1 MIFSV
6 ISAGRHPMSLPLQFR
21 PHNRAAIRQLMS
33 IGIISFIFLTVP
45 LQVLF
50 AVPANSQPI
59 GKVQVNIELK
69 NETLISAFQK
79 IEAQSPFHFMYRYDE
94 VKDIRNLRVPAARQ
108 SVEALLKI
116 LFAGTSL
123 TYRQVDNRILITSS
137 PEQKRLKTPELS
149 AVNEP
154 FISVKAIIR
163 GQVTNVKGEPLSG
176 VSITLKGN
184 TTGTTSDNLGSYAIN
199 VPDNGTLVF
208 SFVGY
213 TAMEVNVGDRTTVNV
228 TLQDEN
234 KTLGDVVVVGY
245 GTQRKKDITGAI
257 ASVPTER
264 FRDQPVSNVEQALK
278 GQVAGVQV
286 SQNSGS
292 PSAGVNIKIRGT
304 SSITAG
310 NEPLFVID
318 GFPVSA
324 GDRGQ
329 GAIANGNP
337 LNTINPNDIESIDI
351 LKDASATAIYGS
363 RGSNGV
369 VIITTKSGKAGKP
382 KISFD
387 AFTGFQNLA
396 KKVDVL
402 NAAEMAELHIESR
415 NNGWLQS
422 GGNPAIPNANRGRF
436 TITPFWS
443 DQTKWNPTDWQDQ
456 IFRPGY
462 IQNYNLTAT
471 GGNENIRYALSGGYF
486 TNKGIVIN
494 SDLKRY
500 SFRSNIDAKLSSK
513 IKAGFKFSPSYTI
526 NNQIRSEGDF
536 NNGLVH
542 QSLLQIPNFGPY
554 DSTGYGG
561 YSNQNA
567 LRTILGQV
575 GALGNPVARAREDK
589 YQLNQGRV
597 LGNAFLEWEITTGLR
612 FRTMFGVDA
621 ALNRTHVFNSSINAL
636 TGAAPSTIPS
646 GSASSSEE
654 LDLLN
659 ENLLTYE
666 TTIKD
671 DHRISAIA
679 GYSAQRND
687 FKFISTAGTQYPND
701 NIQYVS
707 AAGIITGGTE
717 QRSQWSMLSYY
728 GRVNY
733 SFADRYLLTGT
744 LRRDGSSRFGSNRK
758 YGNFPSAAIGWR
770 ISEEK
775 FMRGIGFINDLKIRA
790 SYGISGNNSI
800 GNYTHLANTAN
811 AGYVTGATQVIVN
824 GFQATGLGNQDLTWE
839 TKRSYNFGLDLS
851 VADNRINLTAE
862 YYKANTNG
870 LLLSVNIPAVAGF
883 TTRNENI
890 GEVENKG
897 VELSLN
903 TRNLTGA
910 FKWNSNFNISFN
922 RNKIL
927 ALGGSAGDFIDG
939 RATRNIVGFPMS
951 RFYQRVTDGIFNSQ
965 QEIDKHVPQDN
976 QPKPGDR
983 RFKDV
988 NGDGKVDNND
998 RDFVGDPN
1006 PSYTFGAT
1014 NTLSYKGFEVNILI
1028 NGSYGNDI
1036 YYNTLFAASNLNGN
1050 LNNNGLV
1057 RNRWRSPDNP
1067 GTGNIPKALFGFPTL
1082 PDVGSDFYVFDG
1094 SFLRISNF
1102 TLAYNLPETVIT
1114 KTKLNSARLY
1124 ISAQNVHTFTSYPGF
1139 DPENAIAGGSLNFG
1153 FDDGIYPVARVISLG
1168 INLAF

>member
-1 MIFSV
+1 MVFSV
-6 ISAGRHPMSLPLQFR
+6 IAAVSHRTSHPMRCVTPIVR
-21 PHNRAAIRQLMS
+21 KLMS
-33 IGIISFIFLTVP
+33 IGILSIL
-45 LQVLF
+45 LF
-50 AVPANSQPI
+50 AVSIQLLVASPANSQPI
-59 GKVQVNIELK
+59 DQVQVNLELK
-69 NETLISAFQK
+69 NESLVAAFKK
-79 IEAQSPFHFMYRYDE
+79 IEAQSAFRFMYRQEE
-94 VKDIRNLRVPAARQ
+94 VAAIRNLQIPAGRQ
-108 SVEALLKI
+108 SVEAFLKMLL
-116 LFAGTSL
+116 ANTSL
-123 TYRQVDNRILITSS
+123 VYRQLDNRILITSLRI
-137 PEQKRLKTPELS
+137 QKRD
-149 AVNEP
+149 AVTNPQMNDE
-154 FISVKAIIR
+154 FLTSVKALIR
-163 GQVTNVKGEPLSG
+163 GSVVNGKEEALSG
-176 VSITLKGN
+176 VSITVKGT
-184 TTGTTSDNLGSYAIN
+184 TTGTTSDNEGSYSIN
-199 VPDNGTLVF
+199 APENSTLVF
-208 SFVGY
+208 SFVGFS
-213 TAMEVNVGDRTTVNV
+213 TIEITTGNRTTINV
-228 TLQDEN
+228 VLQDED

-264 FRDQPVSNVEQALK
+264 FKDQPVSNVEQALK

-318 GFPVSA
+318 GFPISA

-329 GAIANGNP
+329 GTIANGNP

-382 KISFD
+382 KITLD
-387 AFTGFQNLA
+387 AFTGFQQLA

-402 NAAEMAELHIESR
+402 DAKEMAELHIESR
-415 NNGWLQS
+415 NNGWIQS
-422 GGNPAIPNANRGRF
+422 GGNVATPNAGRGRF
-436 TITPFWS
+436 TITPFWF
-443 DQTKWNPTDWQDQ
+443 DETKWNATDWQEE
-456 IFRPGY
+456 IFRPGS
-462 IQNYNLTAT
+462 IQNVNLTAT
-471 GGNENIRYALSGGYF
+471 GGNENVRYAISGGYF

-513 IKAGFKFSPSYTI
+513 IKVGLKFSPSYTI
-526 NNQIRSEGDF
+526 NQQIRSEGDF

-561 YSNQNA
+561 YSNQNS
-567 LRTILGQV
+567 LRTVLGQV
-575 GALGNPVARAREDK
+575 GGLGNPVARALEDK
-589 YQLNQGRV
+589 YQLDQGRV
-597 LGNAFLEWEITTGLR
+597 LGNTFLEWEIITGLR
-612 FRTMFGVDA
+612 FRTMAGVDA

-636 TGAAPSTIPS
+636 NGAAPSTIPS
-646 GSASSSEE
+646 GSASSSQEI
-654 LDLLN
+654 DVLN

-666 TTIKD
+666 TVIKN

-687 FKFISTAGTQYPND
+687 FRFISTAGTQYPND
-701 NIQYVS
+701 NVQYVA
-707 AAGIITGGTE
+707 AAGIISGGTE

-728 GRVNY
+728 GRFNY
-733 SFADRYLLTGT
+733 SFLDKYLVTGT

-770 ISEEK
+770 LSEEK
-775 FMRGIGFINDLKIRA
+775 FMQGIGFINDLKFRA

-800 GNYTHLANTAN
+800 GNYTHLANTTN
-811 AGYVTGATQVIVN
+811 AGYVTGATQVVVN
-824 GFQATGLGNQDLTWE
+824 GFQASGLGNQDLTWE

-851 VADNRINLTAE
+851 VLDNRINLTAE

-870 LLLSVNIPAVAGF
+870 LLLSVNIPAVSGF

-903 TRNLTGA
+903 TRNFVNA
-910 FKWNSNFNISFN
+910 FKWNSNLNISFN

-951 RFYQRVTDGIFNSQ
+951 RFYQRLTDGIFNTQ
-965 QEIDKHVPQDN
+965 QEIDKSVPQDN

-1006 PSYTFGAT
+1006 PSFTFGAT
-1014 NTLSYKGFEVNILI
+1014 NTFSYKGFELNVLI

-1057 RNRWRSPDNP
+1057 RDRWRSPDNP

-1094 SFLRISNF
+1094 SFLRISNL
-1102 TLAYNLPETVIT
+1102 TLAYNLPAAVTGRAKIS
-1114 KTKLNSARLY
+1114 NARLY
-1124 ISAQNVHTFTSYPGF
+1124 ISGQNLHTFTSYPGY

-1168 INLAF
+1168 LNISF